1 MILKEDLEGVLLDI
15 EYKKLELLAPKDAID
30 FMDKTGNSVKLLIEY
45 IGKGAA
51 ILFVDGK
58 ILSVKWYS
66 IASLIR
72 LYKLGSL
79 FVKMIEEF
87 YSIWKKKENGNIQT
101 KP

>member
-15 EYKKLELLAPKDAID
+15 EYKKPELLAPKDAID

-66 IASLIR
+66 VASLIR
-72 LYKLGSL
+72 LYRLGSL

-87 YSIWKKKENGNIQT
+87 YNIWKKKENGNIQT
-101 KP
+101 NP

>member
-15 EYKKLELLAPKDAID
+15 EYKNPELLTPKDAID
-30 FMDKTGNSVKLLIEY
+30 FLDKTGLSVKLLIEY

-66 IASLIR
+66 IASIIR

-79 FVKMIEEF
+79 FVQMIQDF
-87 YSIWKKKENGNIQT
+87 YKIWKKE
-101 KP
+101 

>member
-1 MILKEDLEGVLLDI
+1 MILKEDLEGVLLEI
-15 EYKKLELLAPKDAID
+15 EYKNVELLAPKDAID
-30 FMDKTGNSVKLLIEY
+30 FIDKTGNSVKLLIEY

-66 IASLIR
+66 ITSIVR

-79 FVKMIEEF
+79 FVLMIQDF
-87 YSIWKKKENGNIQT
+87 YKIWKKE
-101 KP
+101 